1 MSVDNPTKYRVCKE
15 DYVLNLIICACET
28 NKYLRKIADDL
39 VIKWDE
45 IIDVSDILA
54 IYLNEKNNM

>member
-1 MSVDNPTKYRVCKE
+1 MSVDNLTKYRVCKE

-39 VIKWDE
+39 VIK
-45 IIDVSDILA
+45 
-54 IYLNEKNNM
+54 